1 MKDFTSYY
9 DFLRISDNASEEEI
23 KKAYR
28 KLVLQFHPDRV
39 SPDAPDLKDLAE
51 EEFKRIQNAYDIL
64 SDPGKR
70 KQYDE
75 QLENLKAGQ
84 VASQG
89 GAGAPP
95 IVRVDKN
102 YLQFANLK
110 PGVFVSDLLTVFND
124 GGGALIGTVTA
135 DKPWVKLSETVIN
148 ASDYQEIEITID
160 AASLPVGFSDS
171 ALVEID
177 TSGGNETV
185 TVDISTESSFLTS
198 LFSVYLKPFFK
209 SFRVWV
215 LVTVLSALFLISC
228 LIYSCNNSAVVNKT
242 GWLEVSTAFIP
253 GIPKLEDLQG
263 NWYGQISP
271 YNDAYLCIFPRENYF
286 EGRIF
291 VAGIIGKIKG
301 EIRKNGE
308 IVFRIESFDDVFA
321 DLIGRTVGFSEFLS
335 GSFAGRLNGGK
346 IEASSGPDF
355 TLSRVDNSAD
365 FWLILKALTSS
376 IENAGRFK
384 TLDVFYDV
392 EFEKVWEATLKAMER
407 QKEKIRFESKEEKI
421 IITYATDHSSLLGDY
436 VHKYVVLF
444 RKQGKTT
451 EVIVKQFRYGL
462 VSSSPISDSTYAT
475 DVYFF
480 VPLEKELRKKAE
492 RSNFVIQ
499 RKYLRKSFLSGYM
512 ELITL
517 EFAPEI
523 IVRRY

>member
-1 MKDFTSYY
+1 MKDFASYY
-9 DFLRISDNASEEEI
+9 DVLRISENATGEEI
-23 KKAYR
+23 KKTYR

-39 SPDAPDLKDLAE
+39 SPEAPDLKDLAE
-51 EEFKRIQNAYDIL
+51 EEFKRIQEAYDVL
-64 SDPGKR
+64 SVPEKR

-75 QLENLKAGQ
+75 QLKNLKAGQ
-84 VASQG
+84 AANQG
-89 GAGAPP
+89 GAGVSPV
-95 IVRVDKN
+95 VRVDKN
-102 YLQFANLK
+102 YLQFTNLK
-110 PGVFVSDLLTVFND
+110 PGVSASDILTVFND
-124 GGGALIGTVTA
+124 GRGALIGTITA
-135 DKPWVKLSETVIN
+135 DKPWVQFSETVI
-148 ASDYQEIEITID
+148 STPDYQEIEITID
-160 AASLPVGFSDS
+160 TVSFPAGFSDS
-171 ALVEID
+171 ALVMVD
-177 TSGGNETV
+177 TNGGNETV
-185 TVDISTESSFLTS
+185 AVDISMESDFLAL

-228 LIYSCNNSAVVNKT
+228 LIYSCNNSAAVNKT
-242 GWLEVSTAFIP
+242 GWLEKSVAFISE
-253 GIPKLEDLQG
+253 IPKLEDLQG
-263 NWYGQISP
+263 NWFGQISP

-291 VAGIIGKIKG
+291 IAGIIGKIKG

-308 IVFRIESFDDVFA
+308 IVFKIESFDDVFA

-335 GSFAGRLNGGK
+335 GSFAGRLKGDK

-365 FWLILKALTSS
+365 PWLILKSLISS

-384 TLDVFYDV
+384 ALDVFYDV
-392 EFEKVWEATLKAMER
+392 EFEKVWEATLKALER
-407 QKEKIRFESKEEKI
+407 QKEKIRFESREEKI

-480 VPLEKELRKKAE
+480 VPLEKELRKKTG

-517 EFAPEI
+517 EFTPKI
-523 IVRRY
+523 IFRQY